1 MSERIGFD
9 TYRAD
14 GLCSQSSG
22 RRYMNVRIGYSTGPG
37 ILSRLIR
44 FCTGGLVSHS
54 FAVFYD
60 PAFDQDMVLEA
71 DWNGV
76 VVKTLAKAKRERTI
90 VAILKPPAPIDA
102 GLKAAADWL
111 DARYDYSG
119 LLGMIFVLA
128 WRRLGRRLKNPFH
141 SSHALFCSDAMA
153 LLMQKGGYQSAE
165 SLDPACCDP
174 PALMQWQLDTG
185 STDVTSLAA

>member
-22 RRYMNVRIGYSTGPG
+22 RRYMNVRIGYSTTGS

-44 FCTGGLVSHS
+44 FCTGGMVSHA

-60 PAFDQDMVLEA
+60 PAFDCDMVLEA

-76 VVKTLAKAKRERTI
+76 VVKTLAKAKRERNI
-90 VAILKPPAPIDA
+90 VAILKPPHPIDA

-111 DARYDYSG
+111 DEQYDYGG
-119 LLGMIFVLA
+119 LVGMLFVML
-128 WRRLGRRLKNPFH
+128 WRRLGRRMHNPLH

-165 SLDPACCDP
+165 TLDPSACDP
-174 PALMQWQLDTG
+174 EALMHWQLDTG
-185 STDVTSLAA
+185 STLDMAA